1 MKDTMKKF
9 VAFIMLI
16 SILIGIVRIPVSAG
30 SVVFSDESGI
40 SVSSREEF
48 MAALQNHQS
57 PILVHGLITIGQEA
71 EEGGRMLP
79 VKIPAGTVIRGVD
92 ENSILN
98 NRAPIQ
104 LEGDGVVFSN
114 LKLHFESSDAL
125 GSVPHREIFLAG
137 HSLTMDHVD
146 TYLDGSGNLG
156 GFGGTE
162 EELLPTVYAG
172 GFTGSSIG
180 SNASLTVQNSIEK
193 TMFKGIYMGHNE
205 GTDQKVPY
213 TGTSF
218 LQLDAPVIVREGIFT
233 DANSEAEIQITDS
246 REGRAAKADK
256 FYGNENTAL
265 HISKC
270 SVLNA
275 VVENIGS
282 VVLDNGGHLDLKTAS
297 LQDVSVKN
305 RACLDFHQVSD
316 AVINGNFEGQ
326 LIENESQNEQ
336 MGTLVLN
343 REGQLDIRGT
353 VSGVTRFQ
361 TDNRSIPGVFYDK
374 WPYITENNGGSNE
387 SHFVLPQGKIEDG
400 YTLEYENGAWTLHA
414 PDLGY
419 EYIEIG
425 SIEVVSKPDT
435 VDISAITMKD
445 ENDLV
450 PDESVF
456 CNIIWYD
463 IQGNRI
469 SSYDVE
475 EYLFYYNLVVIK
487 TEFLQSE
494 DESVLEDTNWSN
506 SVYFSTSE
514 NNPDNYYLYAAE
526 NTKSGDYTFMLFPDY
541 VDGLVTVADV
551 KALKD
556 TAKASFRVVFYDSSK
571 GETPPVHQHDYTSQV
586 TKEATCSEEGVRTYT
601 CEGCGDSYT
610 EVIEKTAHTE
620 VIDAAEAASCTKDG
634 KTEGSHCSECG
645 FVIQVQQIIPK
656 KEHTYE
662 EEITKPSTCT
672 EEGIKTLTCTACGDE
687 KTEVIETVAHTEV
700 IDAAEAASC
709 TKEGK
714 TEGSHCGECGYVI
727 KVQQIIPKTKHTYEE
742 EITKPSTCTEEG
754 IKTLTCTVCGDEKT
768 EAIATIAHTEVTDAA
783 EAASCTKE
791 GKTEGSH
798 CGVCGYVIKAQQII
812 PKTEHTYEEEIT
824 KPSTCTEEGIK
835 TLTCTVCGDEK
846 TEAIEKTDHT
856 YEEEITKPSTCTEE
870 GIKTLTCTVCG
881 DEKTES
887 IATIAHTEVTDAAE
901 AASCIKEGKTE
912 GSHCGVCGYVIKA
925 QQIIPKTEHTYEE
938 EITKPS
944 TCAEEGIKTLTC
956 TVCGDEKTEAIEKVA
971 HTEVIDAAEAASCI
985 KEGKTEGSHCSE
997 CGYVIKAQ
1005 QIIPKTEHTYE
1016 EEITKP
1022 STCTEE
1028 GIKTLTCTVCG
1039 DEKTESIAT
1048 IAHTEVTD
1056 AAVSASCTR
1065 SGKTQGSHCSVC
1077 KKVIRVQ
1084 NVIPMTAHQYQTKI
1098 TKALVNKN
1106 GASIKSCIK
1115 CGSVLKRDIIYS
1127 PKTVELSSENYVY
1140 NGKEQ
1145 KPDVVVKDSIGKV
1158 IGGRYYTVSYQ
1169 GNKNTG
1175 IAEVKISF
1183 KDNYSGTLSK
1193 SFTIRPKSTGI
1204 TKLEVKSNRLNLKWK
1219 KQKKQ
1224 ISGYEI
1230 QYSANKA
1237 FQGKTTKS
1245 ILVKRASVSS
1255 KQIKKL
1261 KSGKKYY
1268 FRICTYKSVKVNG
1281 KTTRIPSDWSKV
1293 KVSKKIKAGG

>member
-193 TMFKGIYMGHNE
+193 TMFQGIYMGHNE

-213 TGTSF
+213 TGTAF

-233 DANSEAEIQITDS
+233 NANSEAEIQITDS

-414 PDLGY
+414 PDLGC
-419 EYIEIG
+419 EDIEIG

-445 ENDLV
+445 DNDLV

-463 IQGNRI
+463 IQGNVI
-469 SSYDVE
+469 NSDIVE
-475 EYLFYYNLVVIK
+475 EYGFYYDLVVIK
-487 TEFLQSE
+487 TEYLQSE
-494 DESVLEDTNWSN
+494 DASVLDITDWGN
-506 SVYFSTSE
+506 SILFSTSE
-514 NNPDNYYLYAAE
+514 NNPDNYYLCATEDA
-526 NTKSGDYTFMLFPDY
+526 KSGDYTFMLFPDY
-541 VDGLVTVADV
+541 VDELVTVADV

-586 TKEATCSEEGVRTYT
+586 TKEATCSEEGIRTYT
-601 CEGCGDSYT
+601 CAECGDSYT
-610 EVIEKTAHTE
+610 EAIEKTAHTE

-672 EEGIKTLTCTACGDE
+672 EEGIKTLTCTVCGDE
-687 KTEVIETVAHTEV
+687 KTEAIATVAHTEV
-700 IDAAEAASC
+700 IDAAVSASC

-714 TEGSHCGECGYVI
+714 TEGSHCSECGYVI
-727 KVQQIIPKTKHTYEE
+727 KAQQMIPKTEHTYEE
-742 EITKPSTCTEEG
+742 EITKPATCTEEG

-768 EAIATIAHTEVTDAA
+768 ESIA
-783 EAASCTKE
+783 
-791 GKTEGSH
+791 KTE
-798 CGVCGYVIKAQQII
+798 
-812 PKTEHTYEEEIT
+812 
-824 KPSTCTEEGIK
+824 
-835 TLTCTVCGDEK
+835 
-846 TEAIEKTDHT
+846 HT

-901 AASCIKEGKTE
+901 AASCTKEGKT
-912 GSHCGVCGYVIKA
+912 K
-925 QQIIPKTEHTYEE
+925 
-938 EITKPS
+938 
-944 TCAEEGIKTLTC
+944 
-956 TVCGDEKTEAIEKVA
+956 
-971 HTEVIDAAEAASCI
+971 
-985 KEGKTEGSHCSE
+985 GSHCSE
-997 CGYVIKAQ
+997 CGYVIKVQ
-1005 QIIPKTEHTYE
+1005 EVIPKT
-1016 EEITKP
+1016 
-1022 STCTEE
+1022 
-1028 GIKTLTCTVCG
+1028 
-1039 DEKTESIAT
+1039 D
-1048 IAHTEVTD
+1048 HTEVID
-1056 AAVSASCTR
+1056 EAVSASCIR
-1065 SGKTQGSHCSVC
+1065 KGKTQGSHCGVC

-1084 NVIPMTAHQYQTKI
+1084 NLIPMTAHQYQTKI

-1140 NGKEQ
+1140 NGREH
-1145 KPDVVVKDSIGKV
+1145 KPDVVVKDSSGKV

-1175 IAEVKISF
+1175 IAEVQISF

-1204 TKLEVKSNRLNLKWK
+1204 TKIEVKSNRLKIKWK

-1224 ISGYEI
+1224 ISGYMI

-1237 FQGKTTKS
+1237 FQGKTTKN

-1255 KQIKKL
+1255 KQIKNL
-1261 KSGKKYY
+1261 KTGKKYY
-1268 FRICTYKSVKVNG
+1268 FRICTYKLAKVNG
-1281 KTTRIPSDWSKV
+1281 KTIRISSDWSKV

>member
-634 KTEGSHCSECG
+634 KTEGSHCG
-645 FVIQVQQIIPK
+645 
-656 KEHTYE
+656 
-662 EEITKPSTCT
+662 
-672 EEGIKTLTCTACGDE
+672 
-687 KTEVIETVAHTEV
+687 
-700 IDAAEAASC
+700 
-709 TKEGK
+709 
-714 TEGSHCGECGYVI
+714 
-727 KVQQIIPKTKHTYEE
+727 
-742 EITKPSTCTEEG
+742 
-754 IKTLTCTVCGDEKT
+754 
-768 EAIATIAHTEVTDAA
+768 
-783 EAASCTKE
+783 
-791 GKTEGSH
+791 
-798 CGVCGYVIKAQQII
+798 
-812 PKTEHTYEEEIT
+812 
-824 KPSTCTEEGIK
+824 
-835 TLTCTVCGDEK
+835 
-846 TEAIEKTDHT
+846 
-856 YEEEITKPSTCTEE
+856 
-870 GIKTLTCTVCG
+870 
-881 DEKTES
+881 
-887 IATIAHTEVTDAAE
+887 
-901 AASCIKEGKTE
+901 
-912 GSHCGVCGYVIKA
+912 
-925 QQIIPKTEHTYEE
+925 
-938 EITKPS
+938 
-944 TCAEEGIKTLTC
+944 
-956 TVCGDEKTEAIEKVA
+956 
-971 HTEVIDAAEAASCI
+971 
-985 KEGKTEGSHCSE
+985 E

-1268 FRICTYKSVKVNG
+1268 FRVNG
-1281 KTTRIPSDWSKV
+1281 KPPRIPSDWSKV

>member
-414 PDLGY
+414 PDLGC
-419 EYIEIG
+419 EDIEIG

-445 ENDLV
+445 DNDLV

-463 IQGNRI
+463 IQGNVI
-469 SSYDVE
+469 NSDIVE
-475 EYLFYYNLVVIK
+475 EYGFYYDLVVIK
-487 TEFLQSE
+487 TEYLQSE
-494 DESVLEDTNWSN
+494 DASVLDITDWGN
-506 SVYFSTSE
+506 SILFSTSE
-514 NNPDNYYLYAAE
+514 NNPDNYYLCATEDA
-526 NTKSGDYTFMLFPDY
+526 KSGDYTFMLFPDY
-541 VDGLVTVADV
+541 LDELVTVADV

-586 TKEATCSEEGVRTYT
+586 TKEATCSEEGIRTYT
-601 CEGCGDSYT
+601 CAECGDSYT
-610 EVIEKTAHTE
+610 EAIEKTAHTE

-645 FVIQVQQIIPK
+645 FVIQVQQM
-656 KEHTYE
+656 
-662 EEITKPSTCT
+662 
-672 EEGIKTLTCTACGDE
+672 
-687 KTEVIETVAHTEV
+687 
-700 IDAAEAASC
+700 
-709 TKEGK
+709 
-714 TEGSHCGECGYVI
+714 
-727 KVQQIIPKTKHTYEE
+727 IPKTGHTYQE

-768 EAIATIAHTEVTDAA
+768 EAIATVAHTEVIDAA
-783 EAASCTKE
+783 VSASCTKE

-798 CGVCGYVIKAQQII
+798 CSECGYVIKAQQMI

-824 KPSTCTEEGIK
+824 KP
-835 TLTCTVCGDEK
+835 
-846 TEAIEKTDHT
+846 A
-856 YEEEITKPSTCTEE
+856 TCTEE

-887 IATIAHTEVTDAAE
+887 IA
-901 AASCIKEGKTE
+901 
-912 GSHCGVCGYVIKA
+912 
-925 QQIIPKTEHTYEE
+925 KTEHTYEE
-938 EITKPS
+938 EITKPA
-944 TCAEEGIKTLTC
+944 TCTEEGIKTLTC

-971 HTEVIDAAEAASCI
+971 HTEVTDAAVSASCT

-1028 GIKTLTCTVCG
+1028 GIKILTCTVCG

-1056 AAVSASCTR
+1056 AAVSASCTKEGKTEG
-1065 SGKTQGSHCSVC
+1065 SHCSECGYVIKAQQIIPKTEHTYKEEITKPATCTEEGIKTLTCIVCDDEKTESIAKTEHTYEEEITKPATCTEEGIKTLTCTVCGDEKTESIATIAHTEVTDAAEAASCTKEGKTQGSHCSECGYVI
-1077 KKVIRVQ
+1077 KVQ
-1084 NVIPMTAHQYQTKI
+1084 EVIPKTDHTEVIDEAVS
-1098 TKALVNKN
+1098 A
-1106 GASIKSCIK
+1106 SCIRK
-1115 CGSVLKRDIIYS
+1115 GKRRGVI
-1127 PKTVELSSENYVY
+1127 VVY
-1140 NGKEQ
+1140 
-1145 KPDVVVKDSIGKV
+1145 
-1158 IGGRYYTVSYQ
+1158 
-1169 GNKNTG
+1169 
-1175 IAEVKISF
+1175 
-1183 KDNYSGTLSK
+1183 
-1193 SFTIRPKSTGI
+1193 
-1204 TKLEVKSNRLNLKWK
+1204 
-1219 KQKKQ
+1219 
-1224 ISGYEI
+1224 
-1230 QYSANKA
+1230 
-1237 FQGKTTKS
+1237 
-1245 ILVKRASVSS
+1245 VKR
-1255 KQIKKL
+1255 
-1261 KSGKKYY
+1261 
-1268 FRICTYKSVKVNG
+1268 
-1281 KTTRIPSDWSKV
+1281 
-1293 KVSKKIKAGG
+1293 

>member
-1 MKDTMKKF
+1 M
-9 VAFIMLI
+9 
-16 SILIGIVRIPVSAG
+16 
-30 SVVFSDESGI
+30 FSDESGI

-709 TKEGK
+709 
-714 TEGSHCGECGYVI
+714 I
-727 KVQQIIPKTKHTYEE
+727 
-742 EITKPSTCTEEG
+742 
-754 IKTLTCTVCGDEKT
+754 
-768 EAIATIAHTEVTDAA
+768 
-783 EAASCTKE
+783 KE

-846 TEAIEKTDHT
+846 TEAIEKTD
-856 YEEEITKPSTCTEE
+856 
-870 GIKTLTCTVCG
+870 
-881 DEKTES
+881 
-887 IATIAHTEVTDAAE
+887 
-901 AASCIKEGKTE
+901 
-912 GSHCGVCGYVIKA
+912 
-925 QQIIPKTEHTYEE
+925 
-938 EITKPS
+938 
-944 TCAEEGIKTLTC
+944 
-956 TVCGDEKTEAIEKVA
+956 
-971 HTEVIDAAEAASCI
+971 
-985 KEGKTEGSHCSE
+985 
-997 CGYVIKAQ
+997 
-1005 QIIPKTEHTYE
+1005 HTYE